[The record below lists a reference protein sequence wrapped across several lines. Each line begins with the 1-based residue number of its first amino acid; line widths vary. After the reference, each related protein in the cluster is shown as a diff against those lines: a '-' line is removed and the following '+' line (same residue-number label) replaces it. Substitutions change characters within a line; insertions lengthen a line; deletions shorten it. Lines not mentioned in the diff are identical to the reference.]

1 MSDGNDDWDR
11 FDWNSWGEDSLQ
23 DESAPDDD
31 MQRTDPSLPQ
41 QVGQHDKR
49 RGATHVGQWVSI
61 GGILHWEESD
71 DGDVR
76 PEHDVRSEAASIWA
90 DDLVDLPPGAPD
102 AARVRAAR
110 AWLLKQRKLEAQ
122 ALGYL
127 LLEQRKEQRA
137 RELDSSAGSSETSY
151 LELALA
157 EQQAA
162 LDEYDTLLQ
171 QLDDVVDH
179 SGANRAL
186 VEYYLTLTDRIV
198 DASRAPEASDAFR
211 QLAAV
216 YDPDAELTRTRG
228 ENATARSRA
237 EWQGRSRVLVDTK
250 RRIEYVTTPEP
261 ED

>member
-11 FDWNSWGEDSLQ
+11 FDWNSWGEDSAH
-23 DESAPDDD
+23 DESEPEDDT
-31 MQRTDPSLPQ
+31 QQTDPGHSAHT
-41 QVGQHDKR
+41 GKREKR
-49 RGATHVGQWVSI
+49 RVPAPVGQWVSV
-61 GGILHWEESD
+61 GGILHWEEAD
-71 DGDVR
+71 DDDVS
-76 PEHDVRSEAASIWA
+76 PDQDVRSEAASIWA

-137 RELDSSAGSSETSY
+137 RELDPAAESADTSY

-171 QLDDVVDH
+171 QLDDVADH

-186 VEYYLTLTDRIV
+186 VEYYLILTDRIV
-198 DASRAPEASDAFR
+198 EAAAAPEATDSFR
-211 QLAAV
+211 LLAAV
-216 YDPDAELTRTRG
+216 FDVNAESPRIQG
-228 ENATARSRA
+228 KQATARSRA